1 MPPLVL
7 LSVQR
12 GVLFRLMTTFTMRH
26 DIECSEARFWE
37 LFFDNE
43 LQKRIY
49 AELGF
54 PKWEVLEMKDTGN
67 EVFRVVRAIPKLD
80 VPAAVAKLLGPG
92 FGYTEEGRFDRASKV
107 FRFNV
112 KPSTLADKLRNEGS
126 VKVEPKG
133 GDRCTRIVEI
143 VAEAKIFGVGGMIEK
158 MTETTHRVGWE
169 KSVRYFDA
177 EAKKTPTAG

>member
-1 MPPLVL
+1 
-7 LSVQR
+7 
-12 GVLFRLMTTFTMRH
+12 MTTFTMRH
-26 DIECSEARFWE
+26 DIECSEDRFWE

-54 PKWEVLEMKDTGN
+54 PKWEVLEMKETEN
-67 EVFRVVRAIPKLD
+67 EIVRIVTAIPKLD
-80 VPAAVAKLLGPG
+80 VPGPVVKLLGPG
-92 FGYTEEGRFDRASKV
+92 FGYTEEGRFDRSSKV
-107 FRFNV
+107 FRFTV

-126 VKVEPKG
+126 VRVEPKG
-133 GDRCTRIVEI
+133 PDKCTRIVEI

-158 MTETTHRVGWE
+158 MTEKGHRDGWE

-177 EAKKTPTAG
+177 EAKKTAAG